1 MQELTMTGYFHKT
14 EASWAFRLL
23 VLLVFSLV
31 GGGIFLDYMAAS
43 VASPDFVNSREI
55 RTDPKTGVTS
65 QFDKADV
72 KTEDRQALVELA
84 KTKAQRLN
92 ESAKLL
98 YDFAKIA
105 LGALIALITQLVANR
120 PTERPTE
127 KSPPSSAEGK
137 SAA

>member
-1 MQELTMTGYFHKT
+1 MTGYFPKT

-31 GGGIFLDYMAAS
+31 AGGIALDYLAAT

-55 RTDPKTGVTS
+55 RTDPKTGEKVEIEKT
-65 QFDKADV
+65 DV

-120 PTERPTE
+120 PAE
-127 KSPPSSAEGK
+127 KQASPPPPPSETR

>member
-1 MQELTMTGYFHKT
+1 MTGYFPKT

-31 GGGIFLDYMAAS
+31 AGGITLDYLAAT

-55 RTDPKTGVTS
+55 RTDPKTGEKVELEKT
-65 QFDKADV
+65 DV

-105 LGALIALITQLVANR
+105 LGALIALITQLVATR
-120 PTERPTE
+120 PAEKAESTPT
-127 KSPPSSAEGK
+127 STPGGGK